1 MGKSMLYKVKK
12 QTMNW
17 KRYLQL
23 LSHELNFLIYNEFL
37 QTNKKKKNLQPSRKL
52 GKDYEQLA
60 KQKHLNIKCLRR
72 KKYKIRGM

>member
-37 QTNKKKKNLQPSRKL
+37 QTNKKKKTYNPV
-52 GKDYEQLA
+52 E
-60 KQKHLNIKCLRR
+60 N
-72 KKYKIRGM
+72 